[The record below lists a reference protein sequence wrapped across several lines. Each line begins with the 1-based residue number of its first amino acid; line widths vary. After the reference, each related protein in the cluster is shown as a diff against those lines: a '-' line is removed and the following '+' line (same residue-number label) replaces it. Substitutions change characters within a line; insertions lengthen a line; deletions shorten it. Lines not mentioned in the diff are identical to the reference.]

1 MIIDEHIQTLLEKYI
16 QNNSV
21 VSFGT
26 GPTNETFLK
35 KLGLYIEQN
44 SLNIKVVPTAHS
56 MALLCNQLKIKT
68 VSLDEVEIDLAFDFV
83 DQVDEEFNYISNETT
98 SLIRDKMIAQDA
110 GELVV
115 ACEEKDF
122 VPRLSGTIR
131 VEASTFA
138 VKKTILQLMNLGDAK
153 LVASFDKPKMSETGN
168 YFIDLKMDEIY
179 SLEDLDYEAKRIP
192 GILETSLFIGY
203 ADRVILHGS
212 TLTVKSRLTNPEAPL
227 TAEE

>member
-1 MIIDEHIQTLLEKYI
+1 MIIDDHIQALLEKYV
-16 QNNSV
+16 QNHSV

-26 GPTNETFLK
+26 GPTNEAFLK
-35 KLGLYIEQN
+35 KLGLYIVNN
-44 SLNIKVVPTAHS
+44 SLDIKVVPTAHS
-56 MALLCNQLKIKT
+56 MALLCSQLKINT
-68 VSLDEVEIDLAFDFV
+68 VSLDDVEVDLAFDFV

-122 VPRLSGTIR
+122 VNKLTGTIR
-131 VEASTFA
+131 MEASTFA
-138 VKKTILQLMNLGDAK
+138 VKKTILQLMNLGEAK
-153 LVASFDKPKMSETGN
+153 LVVSFDRPKLSETGN
-168 YFIDLKMDEIY
+168 YFIDLKMDEVY

-203 ADRVILHGS
+203 ADRVILHGN
-212 TLTVKSRLTNPEAPL
+212 TLTVKSRLTNPEEPL
-227 TAEE
+227 SAEE